1 MALRCAV
8 LLAIKFTRHRS
19 TKILHN
25 FVLPCLKNEEL
36 PYVLWP
42 RAVKYG
48 GHAEKHYT
56 AIDTQS

>member
-1 MALRCAV
+1 MSQKC
-8 LLAIKFTRHRS
+8 
-19 TKILHN
+19 
-25 FVLPCLKNEEL
+25 LPH
-36 PYVLWP
+36 VLWP